1 MKRQKILDIIRKLKA
16 SGDVAGASELEHLL
30 SVVGC
35 GAVVLDN
42 VVKEFKVNVAKTTS
56 VGTVGNVLVEM
67 RAYSSNLT
75 KIN

>member
-1 MKRQKILDIIRKLKA
+1 MKRQKILEVIRKLRA
-16 SGDVAGASELEHLL
+16 SGDIGGASEVEQLL

-35 GAVVLDN
+35 GSIVLAG

-67 RAYSSNLT
+67 RAYSAS
-75 KIN
+75 